1 MKKCRFNFVQI
12 YTVFWARTDVRKFK
26 CILNLNLILSEYV
39 CLSKGVGVNL
49 SKHGLYANF
58 GAESIKVR
66 KILRSGNRFGV

>member
-12 YTVFWARTDVRKFK
+12 YTHPVFWARTDVRKFR

-49 SKHGLYANF
+49 SKHELYANV
-58 GAESIKVR
+58 GA
-66 KILRSGNRFGV
+66 